1 MVGCTSQESRGRKLT
16 SFVRKMFFEDFARFS
31 QSKEIGHSLLLP
43 IIFGLFV
50 EMPNFFRGGV
60 TSGKLPRFSQI
71 SVWGFVVYH
80 QLTAVTNK
88 NV

>member
-1 MVGCTSQESRGRKLT
+1 MVVCTTQESRGRKLT

-31 QSKEIGHSLLLP
+31 QSKETVHRLLLP

-50 EMPNFFRGGV
+50 KMPNFFRGV

-71 SVWGFVVYH
+71 SVCGFVAYP
-80 QLTAVTNK
+80 QLTAITNK